1 MSEVRSQESEVRSE
15 DSEIEKTN
23 DFQIVEGELLEVS
36 SGDEPERF
44 DEEKTKVAVRI
55 DQRSK
60 TKLQIQY
67 LALPLIFLTVTLL
80 GGWRLAMPDSEFLFL
95 KPPLICLIYAVI
107 LLVLFFRAG
116 LIKLEGWFSEDFTL
130 LKNIA
135 NAGILLTLFTASAQI
150 FNSLIPEQGLPFWV
164 FAFCFLWI
172 LVSNVFSVFDT
183 KRLLQ
188 TLGSIFGFAF
198 VAKYLVLSYM
208 TAPVKESSL
217 LGLFD
222 NLPQEVFTYL
232 LNLPRYTA
240 GTGYIQFFAVLLYL
254 VGLFLLSP
262 TSVRTNDLTE

>member
-1 MSEVRSQESEVRSE
+1 MTEKETI
-15 DSEIEKTN
+15 IEETN

-36 SGDEPERF
+36 GGDEIETF
-44 DEEKTKVAVRI
+44 DEEKTKI
-55 DQRSK
+55 STSKKTEKTKTENQKPK

-80 GGWRLAMPDSEFLFL
+80 GGWRLAMPDSSFLFL

-107 LLVLFFRAG
+107 LLVLFVRAN
-116 LIKLEGWFSEDFTL
+116 LIKIEGWFSEDFTL

-183 KRLLQ
+183 KRLIQ
-188 TLGSIFGFAF
+188 SLGSIFGFAF

-208 TAPVKESSL
+208 TAPVSESWWRSL
-217 LGLFD
+217 LE
-222 NLPQEVFTYL
+222 NPTQEFFTYL
-232 LNLPRYTA
+232 FNLPRYTA
-240 GTGYIQFFAVLLYL
+240 GTGYIQFFAVILYL

-262 TSVRTNDLTE
+262 TSVGSDDSAK